1 MQSQRPSLFSSALSD
16 DSSVSSG
23 SDNDNDGDHG
33 ASPRSGRFGS
43 ADRRKA
49 NSGMSGTAAMR
60 QRLSE
65 ARAGASAALL
75 QPLTPVHRPPSPD
88 AASTEFDGEYQLH
101 TSLRHEPRAARLAHS
116 LHGMAVGAAS
126 ASSSATA
133 AATSDAAAAPASS
146 SSSLFSSFRG
156 AASHHASPYRSRLFH
171 SLTNGGSSAAPS
183 HAGSAAP
190 SALSSPTRNG
200 AAGTDPLRLYA
211 PSQAQSLAGS
221 PSRPS
226 SNGSNGAAM
235 APAPD
240 AFQLQQTVAQL
251 RRQLAEQDSAL
262 AQERSRRLAAQS
274 ELNSSTSPGAA
285 RHAASN
291 PTMESTFFNHT
302 KSASLAHF
310 ARPAAE
316 LLQLIAIVPV

>member
-23 SDNDNDGDHG
+23 SDNDNDG
-33 ASPRSGRFGS
+33 ASPRSSRFGS

-65 ARAGASAALL
+65 ARAGASAAML

-88 AASTEFDGEYQLH
+88 AASTEFEDEYQLH

-116 LHGMAVGAAS
+116 LHGMAAGAAS

-133 AATSDAAAAPASS
+133 AATSDAAAAPASSS

-171 SLTNGGSSAAPS
+171 SLTNGGASAAPS

-200 AAGTDPLRLYA
+200 GGGSGADPLRLYA

-226 SNGSNGAAM
+226 SNGSNGTAM

-291 PTMESTFFNHT
+291 PTMESTFFNHM
-302 KSASLAHF
+302 KSD
-310 ARPAAE
+310 
-316 LLQLIAIVPV
+316 AIL